1 MLLTSGHVCLHL
13 SDRLCK
19 FAGLQL
25 FTAFDKRDI
34 DQRSD
39 HKVEQL
45 HQTACDGSGGFKS
58 AEQNGNGPF
67 HGLGHSGYQAETDGQ
82 CAGDCQDDRGDD
94 KWSRHRQVKDDRET
108 ENGDFTDIKQYGGK
122 RHMGDLPVMALLR
135 GDAER
140 KDEA

>member
-1 MLLTSGHVCLHL
+1 MLLTSCHVCLHPV
-13 SDRLCK
+13 DRLCK

-39 HKVEQL
+39 YKVEQL
-45 HQTACDGSGGFKS
+45 HQTACDGPGGQS
-58 AEQNGNGPF
+58 
-67 HGLGHSGYQAETDGQ
+67 
-82 CAGDCQDDRGDD
+82 AGDRQDDRGDD
-94 KWSRHRQVKDDRET
+94 KWSRHRQVEDDRET
-108 ENGDFTDIKQYGGK
+108 ENGDFTDIKQHGGK